1 MQQIISFFI
10 RNKNFL
16 LFAVL
21 FLVSVSLTIRSHN
34 YHKGKFVTSANFLAG
49 GIFGFKTTITDY
61 FDLEKQNEMLTE
73 ENRQLRLQ
81 LANQNE
87 EAVWNMGT
95 DSLYKILSAR
105 VINNSYHKSKNH
117 LTINKGSA
125 DGLKIDMGVISPQGV
140 VGIVDGLSDHY
151 ATVQSVLN
159 TNSQIIGAFKKSDHF
174 GTIKWNTQNPN
185 IVQLL
190 EIPRLAPVALGD
202 TIVTNQRST
211 IFPQGL
217 PIGVVSQFDRDPEQ
231 DYYQIDVRLF
241 TDMTAVKHVYL
252 IENTQAKEIQQLE
265 QQIADDTEQ

>member
-16 LFAVL
+16 LFALL
-21 FLVSVSLTIRSHN
+21 FLISVSLTIQSHD
-34 YHKGKFVTSANFLAG
+34 YHKGKFVSSANFLAG
-49 GIFGFKTTITDY
+49 NIFGFKTTITDY
-61 FDLEKQNEMLTE
+61 LDLEKQNQMLSE
-73 ENRQLRLQ
+73 ENRRLRLE
-81 LANQNE
+81 LANSSQE
-87 EAVWNMGT
+87 SVWNSSG
-95 DSLYKILSAR
+95 DSLYRVLSAR
-105 VINNSYHKSKNH
+105 VINNSYSKTKNH
-117 LTINKGSA
+117 LTLNKGRK

-140 VGIVDGLSDHY
+140 VGIVDGLSEHY

-174 GTIKWNTQNPN
+174 GTIKWNTGDPN

-211 IFPQGL
+211 IFPSGL
-217 PIGVVSQFDRDPEQ
+217 PIGTVSRFDRDPEQ
-231 DYYQIDVRLF
+231 DYYQIDVKLL

-252 IENTQAKEIQQLE
+252 IDNTQAKEILELE
-265 QQIADDTEQ
+265 QQVADDSEQ

>member
-81 LANQNE
+81 LANQEE

-95 DSLYKILSAR
+95 DSLYKILPNQFLCPCIECKLLQWHQQHVRRTTQQTGCWRR
-105 VINNSYHKSKNH
+105 VNASQSK
-117 LTINKGSA
+117 
-125 DGLKIDMGVISPQGV
+125 DV
-140 VGIVDGLSDHY
+140 
-151 ATVQSVLN
+151 
-159 TNSQIIGAFKKSDHF
+159 TNS
-174 GTIKWNTQNPN
+174 
-185 IVQLL
+185 
-190 EIPRLAPVALGD
+190 
-202 TIVTNQRST
+202 
-211 IFPQGL
+211 
-217 PIGVVSQFDRDPEQ
+217 
-231 DYYQIDVRLF
+231 
-241 TDMTAVKHVYL
+241 
-252 IENTQAKEIQQLE
+252 
-265 QQIADDTEQ
+265 